1 MNSVHLIGTVKFAPK
16 LNTFNSGSCKA
27 STIIETPP
35 ADGQQYSDKAD
46 VVAWDDQAMA
56 LADLKPGDA
65 VEIHGRV
72 KTESWDDRASGQKRY
87 KMVVLASSVA
97 SPSRTVR
104 AASASAKAAG
114 RFGNAGHDAMPMA
127 GLADSEEIPF

>member
-16 LNTFNSGSCKA
+16 LNTFRSGSCKT
-27 STIIETPP
+27 STIINTPP
-35 ADGQQYSDKAD
+35 AEGQQYPDNAD

-65 VEIHGRV
+65 VEIHGRL
-72 KTESWDDRASGQKRY
+72 KTESWDDKATGRKVY
-87 KMVVLASSVA
+87 KMVVVAASVA

-104 AASASAKAAG
+104 QASATAQGAG
-114 RFGNAGHDAMPMA
+114 RFDDMDPS
-127 GLADSEEIPF
+127 DEPPF

>member
-1 MNSVHLIGTVKFAPK
+1 MNAVHLIGTIKFAPK

-27 STIIETPP
+27 STIVACPP
-35 ADGQQYSDKAD
+35 ADGQQYPDNAD

-65 VEIHGRV
+65 VEIHGRL
-72 KTESWDDRASGQKRY
+72 KTESWDDRATGKKVY
-87 KMVVLASSVA
+87 KMVCIASSVA

-104 AASASAKAAG
+104 AASATAQAAG
-114 RFGNAGHDAMPMA
+114 RFAEDPD
-127 GLADSEEIPF
+127 DSVPF

>member
-16 LNTFNSGSCKA
+16 LNTFKSGSCKA

-35 ADGQQYSDKAD
+35 ADGQQYPDNAD
-46 VVAWDDQAMA
+46 VVAWENEAMA

-72 KTESWDDRASGQKRY
+72 KTESWDDPTAPKGKRY
-87 KMVVLASSVA
+87 KCVVLATSVA

-104 AASASAKAAG
+104 AASATAKAAG
-114 RFGNAGHDAMPMA
+114 RFAPDEDFEP
-127 GLADSEEIPF
+127 PF